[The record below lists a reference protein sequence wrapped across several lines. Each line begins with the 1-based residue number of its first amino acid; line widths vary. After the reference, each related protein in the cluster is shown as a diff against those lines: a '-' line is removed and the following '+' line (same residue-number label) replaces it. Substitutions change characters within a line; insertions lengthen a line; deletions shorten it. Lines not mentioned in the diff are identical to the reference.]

1 MRQSRKR
8 LAGGK
13 WIPGIA
19 VQLTL
24 QAPGWP
30 EMDSRYS
37 CAAEP
42 QAPGCGR
49 VDSHYSAGHVSSKAS
64 LFRFAAFAA
73 YRNKQMTRSVSKLP
87 SGSTAYFCARLIAS
101 TVNIK

>member
-1 MRQSRKR
+1 MRQSRKG

-24 QAPGWP
+24 QAL
-30 EMDSRYS
+30 
-37 CAAEP
+37 
-42 QAPGCGR
+42 GCGR
-49 VDSHYSAGHVSSKAS
+49 VASHYSAGHISSKAS

-73 YRNKQMTRSVSKLP
+73 YRNKQMTRNVSKLS
-87 SGSTAYFCARLIAS
+87 SGSTAYFCARLIAR
-101 TVNIK
+101 

>member
-24 QAPGWP
+24 QAL
-30 EMDSRYS
+30 
-37 CAAEP
+37 
-42 QAPGCGR
+42 GCGR
-49 VDSHYSAGHVSSKAS
+49 VASHYSAGHISSKAS

-73 YRNKQMTRSVSKLP
+73 YRNKQMTQSVSKLP
-87 SGSTAYFCARLIAS
+87 SGSTVYFCARLIAR
-101 TVNIK
+101 